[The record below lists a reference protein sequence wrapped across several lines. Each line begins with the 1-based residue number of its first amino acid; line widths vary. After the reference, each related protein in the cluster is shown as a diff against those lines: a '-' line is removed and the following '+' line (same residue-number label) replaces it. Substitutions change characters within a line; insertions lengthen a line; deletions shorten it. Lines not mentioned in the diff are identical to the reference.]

1 MKENRFNR
9 FSQIVKFLQK
19 NTICSIVPKFSSSAI
34 WKTTTHYYNR
44 KQQSSYGV
52 KWKKLFPDFL
62 MSHGTFSLTIREICL
77 FFQGFLAYSFWKY
90 IPIWSKMYSNT
101 IKNYLFTGLLLWSL
115 HFTKGEISSSTT
127 EETLVYQT
135 LYACQNEV
143 LNIGCIDNYVI
154 KVVRANYGRFSI
166 AICNEDGRSDF
177 SVNCHSPD
185 SLEILKNR

>member
-1 MKENRFNR
+1 MEEAISWLFN
-9 FSQIVKFLQK
+9 
-19 NTICSIVPKFSSSAI
+19 VPWDVFFNDSWNLLI
-34 WKTTTHYYNR
+34 
-44 KQQSSYGV
+44 
-52 KWKKLFPDFL
+52 FPGL
-62 MSHGTFSLTIREICL
+62 FSL
-77 FFQGFLAYSFWKY
+77 QFLKIHSDLVKNVFKY
-90 IPIWSKMYSNT
+90 
-101 IKNYLFTGLLLWSL
+101 YLFTGLLLWSL